1 MKRKIAFALVSAAVG
16 GGAWSCFS
24 MGQDPFGPTRSTTS
38 PIRTAAPQ
46 DTVTRT
52 LNALGGVESVTISG
66 ADLASVNGALVLGV
80 NILEEKVVTLAHQLK
95 LVEGAEKESV
105 VANLKSAVGEQFD
118 RRQESKM
125 MELKA
130 LEEQLAKLKEI
141 HNKRTQQRD
150 QIIADRVQQII
161 REVDGLG
168 WGTDSPDKML
178 QGRAN
183 MLQGRANAYL
193 DEVSRNAKSRALWE
207 TQISKPASVP
217 ALPAVGR

>member
-1 MKRKIAFALVSAAVG
+1 MKRKIAFALVSIALG
-16 GGAWSCFS
+16 GGAWSCLS
-24 MGQDPFGPTRSTTS
+24 LAQDQFFPARATTS
-38 PIRTAAPQ
+38 PIGTAGNKRE
-46 DTVTRT
+46 TVTST

-66 ADLASVNGALVLGV
+66 ANLASTNLALVQGV

-178 QGRAN
+178 QGRT
-183 MLQGRANAYL
+183 NAYL
-193 DEVSRNAKSRALWE
+193 DEASRNAKSRALWE
-207 TQISKPASVP
+207 TKTTKPASVP
-217 ALPAVGR
+217 ALSTGL